1 MTFVPSWIFVVIT
14 YLTCPTGFIKA
25 ELQAGKERWN
35 VRSVLQETTKPQRL
49 IHSVHSGKEI
59 KHNRLNTRVRNNS
72 TASHFVHLAQASFLI
87 EVFGS
92 SFILD
97 LDLNHELL
105 SAHYVERHF
114 GDEGKTTQGS
124 EHCYYHGNIRGNPN
138 SFVAMST
145 CHGLSGVFNDGN
157 FTYVIEVMH
166 GKTDQHDQQP
176 HIIYR
181 SPGFEIPVGCTS
193 SGCFTDANMQQNSP
207 PEVPRTRTKR
217 QVHRGP
223 HTVLRETKYIEL
235 MLVNDYTLFTKRHYS
250 ASLTSNFAKSV
261 VNLADAIFK
270 EQLNT
275 RVVLVAM
282 ETWASGD
289 KIDINE
295 NPLVTL
301 RDFMKYRR
309 SSVRENSD
317 AFHML
322 SGRTFECSHSATAY
336 IGGMC
341 SLSKAGGINE
351 YGNLGTMAVALV
363 QSLGQNL
370 GMMWNKHHAGASEC
384 WCPDAWSGCIMDDM
398 GYYFPQKFSR
408 CSTNEYRQFLQ
419 AGGGTC
425 LFNKPQKLIDPQECG
440 NGFVETGEECDCG
453 SETEC
458 DKVGGKCCK
467 KCTLTHNAMCSN
479 GLCCRNCQYE
489 PRGVICRQAV
499 NECDIAET
507 CPGDSSQCPGNV
519 HKLDGYYCDNEQGRC
534 YGGRCQTRDKQC
546 SYIWGRNSADR
557 FCYEKLNVE
566 GTEKGNCGKD
576 GQSWLQCSKQDVL
589 CGYLFCSNI
598 TQPPRRG
605 ELNGDITSMVLY
617 HQNKYIDCRGGHVV
631 LDDGTSLG
639 YVEDGTA
646 CGPNMMCL
654 DRKCLSIQAFNLS
667 TCPQSSSGE
676 VCFNHGICSNEAK
689 CICVRDWT
697 GKDCSVFDP
706 YLEPTP
712 AGSTDGQYKG
722 PSGTNII
729 IGSIA
734 GAILV
739 AAIVLGGTGWGF
751 KNIRRGRYDSTQ
763 QQGI

>member
-676 VCFNHGICSNEAK
+676 VCFNHGEHSERKIWRSIK
-689 CICVRDWT
+689 CIS
-697 GKDCSVFDP
+697 SVYDTVF
-706 YLEPTP
+706 TP
-712 AGSTDGQYKG
+712 IKPMSSDAQGTR
-722 PSGTNII
+722 PSL
-729 IGSIA
+729 SCCC
-734 GAILV
+734 
-739 AAIVLGGTGWGF
+739 
-751 KNIRRGRYDSTQ
+751 
-763 QQGI
+763 GIHL